1 MKREAGQKIHTRQ
14 QNINNLDDL
23 EKAVVNLKNIKITK
37 ISSEKVFERAAQLEL
52 KELFENTLPVP
63 KITQCHFILPVNG
76 VIETKLYTSQSE
88 DDPNRDTTEQDEIME
103 EEMEPDLSTLPPT
116 WSNCSSTLA
125 WKKQNIANVYM
136 AMVSFFKL
144 N

>member
-23 EKAVVNLKNIKITK
+23 EKVVVNLKNIKITK

-125 WKKQNIANVYM
+125 WKKTKYC
-136 AMVSFFKL
+136 
-144 N
+144 

>member
-37 ISSEKVFERAAQLEL
+37 ISSEKVFEHAAQLEL

-63 KITQCHFILPVNG
+63 KITQCHFI
-76 VIETKLYTSQSE
+76 
-88 DDPNRDTTEQDEIME
+88 
-103 EEMEPDLSTLPPT
+103 
-116 WSNCSSTLA
+116 
-125 WKKQNIANVYM
+125 
-136 AMVSFFKL
+136 
-144 N
+144 